1 LLSLLEILMNLSV
14 TYSKWMTLLALG
26 GCLSGGA
33 AAQTSWSTS
42 PQSSASE
49 PPAQGVY
56 STQVRP
62 ECPDCGRVT
71 SVSVAE
77 KPGDSNA
84 AGVIAGGVIGGVLG
98 HQIGKGRG
106 KDLATIAGAIGG
118 AYAGKKIQESAN
130 AGQVWTVGVK
140 YPDGHSTNFDF
151 DHDPGFVVGDSVR
164 NSGQTV
170 VRD

>member
-1 LLSLLEILMNLSV
+1 MENLMKLSLMH
-14 TYSKWMTLLALG
+14 SKWRTLLVLG
-26 GCLSGGA
+26 GCLAGSA
-33 AAQTSWSTS
+33 AAQTSWSTN
-42 PQSSASE
+42 PQVNDSGR
-49 PPAQGVY
+49 PAQGVY

-62 ECPDCGRVT
+62 ECLDCGRVT
-71 SVSVAE
+71 SVAVSE

-84 AGVIAGGVIGGVLG
+84 AGVVAGGVIGGVLG

-118 AYAGKKIQESAN
+118 AYAGKKIQENAN
-130 AGQVWTVGVK
+130 TSKVWTVGVK
-140 YPDGHSTNFDF
+140 YPDGYSANFDF
-151 DHDPGFVVGDSVR
+151 DHDPGFIVGDSVR